1 MVPSRQDANKE
12 AVVRDEGED
21 AYVRWRLAW
30 EKRWASEDRRIQ
42 ELDQRIE
49 GVRNT
54 LPQRGRSRSPG
65 PGMS

>member
-1 MVPSRQDANKE
+1 MRN
-12 AVVRDEGED
+12 EGED
-21 AYVRWRLAW
+21 AYVRWRLKW

-54 LPQRGRSRSPG
+54 LLNRGRGSRSPG
-65 PGMS
+65 PGPGPDSSERERLR